1 MKKILI
7 IEDDQIVANV
17 YRNKLA
23 VEGYQTEAA
32 LDGETGLKM
41 MRTFQPDA
49 IVLDLILPKMSGVEV
64 IREIRSEANF
74 SKLPIIVFSNTYLT
88 NLIQDAWKAGAT
100 KCVSKINCPPKALL
114 ELMRRTIS
122 GGAVSPARPTT
133 DGAPATQSARFTSEA
148 DAEFQAELQKTFIAS
163 LPATLAALR
172 AGLQSLIKSD
182 TEEAQLKHIH
192 DLYRRVH
199 AVSGNASIAGL
210 VPIAH
215 LAAALEAL
223 LKELYE
229 KPKNINSSTLRT
241 VATTVDFL
249 GFLFQHGTR
258 PDKQE
263 IPPASILVVDDEA
276 ISRRAI
282 IYALEKAQLQSVS
295 VEDPNAAFKLLS
307 ENQFDLVLLDVDMPG
322 MTGYELCNKL
332 RNLPL
337 HKKTPVVFIT
347 GLSDFDN
354 RTSSMMAGGND
365 FIAKP
370 FLFIELTVKALIHVL
385 RGKLQPR
392 QMAGIHPVSKS

>member
-7 IEDDQIVANV
+7 IEDDQIVSNV
-17 YRNKLA
+17 YRNKLV
-23 VEGYQTEAA
+23 VEGYQAEIA
-32 LDGETGLKM
+32 LDGETGLKT

-49 IVLDLILPKMSGVEV
+49 IVLDLMLPKMSGVDV
-64 IREIRSEANF
+64 IKQIRSEADF

-100 KCVSKINCPPKALL
+100 KCVSKINCPPKELL
-114 ELMRRTIS
+114 ELIRRTV
-122 GGAVSPARPTT
+122 GGGVVSQAPPKTEGVPAAKPAAVV
-133 DGAPATQSARFTSEA
+133 SEA
-148 DAEFQAELQKTFIAS
+148 DAEFQAELRKTLITS

-172 AGLQSLIKSD
+172 AGLKSLIKSD
-182 TEEAQLKHIH
+182 TEVAQLKHIH
-192 DLYRRVH
+192 ELFRRVH
-199 AVSGNASIAGL
+199 AVNGNASIAGL

-241 VATTVDFL
+241 VAAAVDFL
-249 GFLFQHGTR
+249 GFLFERGTR
-258 PDKQE
+258 SDKQE
-263 IPPASILVVDDEA
+263 IPPARILVVDDEI

-307 ENQFDLVLLDVDMPG
+307 EQQFDLVFLDVDMPG
-322 MTGYELCNKL
+322 MTGYELCTRL

-347 GLSDFDN
+347 VLSDFDS

-385 RGKLQPR
+385 RGKLEP
-392 QMAGIHPVSKS
+392 AK

>member
-23 VEGYQTEAA
+23 VEGYQAEVA
-32 LDGETGLKM
+32 LDGETGLKK

-49 IVLDLILPKMSGVEV
+49 IVLDLMLPNMSGVDV
-64 IREIRSEANF
+64 IRQIRSEADF

-100 KCVSKINCPPKALL
+100 KCVSKINCPPKDLL
-114 ELMRRTIS
+114 DLMRRTI
-122 GGAVSPARPTT
+122 GGGEAGSHARQKTE
-133 DGAPATQSARFTSEA
+133 GALATKPATVVSEA
-148 DAEFQAELQKTFIAS
+148 DAEFQDELRKTLIAS

-172 AGLQSLIKSD
+172 AGLQSLVKSN
-182 TEEAQLKHIH
+182 TEVARLKHIQE
-192 DLYRRVH
+192 LYRRVH
-199 AVSGNASIAGL
+199 AVNGNAGIAGL

-229 KPKNINSSTLRT
+229 KPKNINASTLRT
-241 VATTVDFL
+241 VAATVDFL
-249 GFLFQHGTR
+249 GFLFERGTQ

-263 IPPASILVVDDEA
+263 IPPASILVVDDEV

-295 VEDPNAAFKLLS
+295 VENPNAAFKLLA
-307 ENQFDLVLLDVDMPG
+307 ENQFDLVFLDVDMPG
-322 MTGYELCNKL
+322 MTGYELCTKL

-385 RGKLQPR
+385 RGKFQP
-392 QMAGIHPVSKS
+392 AK